1 MQATLRKCVLSVA
14 AIAVFVIPSWGQTMI
29 RTITRFRVIPG
40 QTGYYEAAV
49 KEYNEVLRKAGWP
62 QPMTR
67 WRSSSGPSEYA
78 LTTYWS
84 KYADLDKVMLQD
96 PKLKDYA
103 GQLAASYARVLACGE
118 SADRIIDEIQPDLSI
133 LSNDPPPLVRVLRTV
148 VKPDRVNDFT
158 ALLKNEALPAAQKS
172 GAKLYMVSR
181 TRLGGLGTE
190 FRSMVGVDS
199 WANLEEG
206 LSVVRRGMSPEKFA
220 SFQQKWG
227 SMVVEYQYDVYRYQ
241 PDLSYIPARPTATSN
256 R

>member
-14 AIAVFVIPSWGQTMI
+14 AIALFAAPSWGQTMI
-29 RTITRFRVIPG
+29 RTITRFRVFPG
-40 QTGYYEAAV
+40 QTGNYEAAV

-67 WRSSSGPSEYA
+67 WRSYTGPSEYA

-96 PKLKDYA
+96 PKLKDYT
-103 GQLAASYARVLACGE
+103 GQLAATYTRVLACGE
-118 SADRIIDEIQPDLSI
+118 SADRIIDEIQADLSI
-133 LSNDPPPLVRVLRTV
+133 LSNEPPPLVRVLRTV

-158 ALLKNEALPAAQKS
+158 ALLKNEALPAVQKS

-181 TRLGGLGTE
+181 TRLGGPGTE
-190 FRSMVGVDS
+190 FRSMVGVDN
-199 WANLEEG
+199 WASLEDG
-206 LSVVRRGMSPEKFA
+206 LSVVRRGMSPEKFS